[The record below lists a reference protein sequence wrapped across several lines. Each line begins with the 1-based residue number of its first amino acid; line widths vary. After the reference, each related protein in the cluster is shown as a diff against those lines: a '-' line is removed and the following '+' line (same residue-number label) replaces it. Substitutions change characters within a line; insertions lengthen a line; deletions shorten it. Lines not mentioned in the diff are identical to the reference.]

1 MRDPSPIGLL
11 KRRDKWEDECMNNRR
26 VLALA
31 VIAGVIIS
39 LGISGCSQSS
49 KPSTDNTPTPTT
61 SPTVSTKALAQYW
74 VADTSRG
81 FRLYRE
87 FVQIDPVPDAITAAL
102 RQLVSEK
109 PSDSDYVSLWPLGTT
124 INSVKVSGDSAIVDL
139 TFPKLNLGSEAE
151 SLAIAQLVWTA
162 TAAETTVK
170 RISITVNGKKIESLA
185 GHIDATKAFTRGL
198 TYEVLAPI
206 WITSPA
212 ENQIVAAKGFT
223 LSGMASTFEANVV
236 WKVMKDGVL
245 IQEGSTTAQEAAP
258 AWKPWSVTIKN
269 LIPGTYQF
277 FAMEYSAKD
286 GSLVA
291 QDTKYAIL
299 K

>member
-1 MRDPSPIGLL
+1 M
-11 KRRDKWEDECMNNRR
+11 KNRR
-26 VLALA
+26 VLTLA

-87 FVQIDPVPDAITAAL
+87 FVRVNPAPDAITAAL
-102 RQLVSEK
+102 RQLVSQK
-109 PSDSDYVSLWPLGTT
+109 PIDSDYVSLWPLGTT

-162 TAAETTVK
+162 TAADTTVK
-170 RISITVNGKKIESLA
+170 RVSITVDGKKIESLA
-185 GHIDATKAFTRGL
+185 GHMDATKAFTRGL

-206 WITSPA
+206 WITSPT
-212 ENQIVAAKGFT
+212 ENQSVAAKGFT

-258 AWKPWSVTIKN
+258 AWKPWSVVIEN
-269 LIPGTYQF
+269 LKPGTYQF
-277 FAMEYSAKD
+277 FAMEYSAED

-291 QDTKYAIL
+291 QDTKSAIL

>member
-1 MRDPSPIGLL
+1 M
-11 KRRDKWEDECMNNRR
+11 KNRR
-26 VLALA
+26 VLATATILA
-31 VIAGVIIS
+31 TVLMIAV
-39 LGISGCSQSS
+39 SGCSQSS
-49 KPSTDNTPTPTT
+49 MPSKSNTPTPSA
-61 SPTVSTKALAQYW
+61 SPTMSTKALAQYW

-87 FVQIDPVPDAITAAL
+87 FVRVNPVPDAITAAL
-102 RQLVSEK
+102 RQLVSQK
-109 PSDSDYVSLWPLGTT
+109 PIDSDYVSLWPKGTT
-124 INSVKVSGDSAIVDL
+124 INSVRVSGDSAIVDL

-170 RISITVNGKKIESLA
+170 RISLTVDGKKIESLA
-185 GHIDATKAFTRGL
+185 GHMDASKAFTRGL

-206 WITSPA
+206 WITSPT
-212 ENQIVAAKGFT
+212 ENQGITAKGFT

-258 AWKPWSVTIKN
+258 AWKPWSVLIKD
-269 LIPGTYQF
+269 LKPGTYQF
-277 FAMEYSAKD
+277 FAMEFSAED

-291 QDTKYAIL
+291 QDTKYAVL

>member
-1 MRDPSPIGLL
+1 M
-11 KRRDKWEDECMNNRR
+11 KNRR
-26 VLALA
+26 VLAPATILA
-31 VIAGVIIS
+31 TVLMIAV
-39 LGISGCSQSS
+39 SGCSQSTMPS
-49 KPSTDNTPTPTT
+49 KSNTPTPSG
-61 SPTVSTKALAQYW
+61 SPTMSTKALAQYW

-87 FVQIDPVPDAITAAL
+87 FVRVNPVPDAITAAL
-102 RQLVSEK
+102 RQLVSQK
-109 PSDSDYVSLWPLGTT
+109 PTDSDYFSLWPLGMT
-124 INSVKVSGDSAIVDL
+124 INSVRVSGDSAIVDL

-151 SLAIAQLVWTA
+151 LLAIAQLVWTA

-170 RISITVNGKKIESLA
+170 RISLTVDGKKIESLA
-185 GHIDATKAFTRGL
+185 GHMDASKAFTRGL

-206 WITSPA
+206 WITSPT
-212 ENQIVAAKGFT
+212 ENQGITAKGFT

-258 AWKPWSVTIKN
+258 AWKPWSVLIKD
-269 LIPGTYQF
+269 LKPGTYQF
-277 FAMEYSAKD
+277 FAMEFSAED

-291 QDTKYAIL
+291 QDTKYAVL

>member
-1 MRDPSPIGLL
+1 M
-11 KRRDKWEDECMNNRR
+11 
-26 VLALA
+26 
-31 VIAGVIIS
+31 
-39 LGISGCSQSS
+39 
-49 KPSTDNTPTPTT
+49 
-61 SPTVSTKALAQYW
+61 AQYW

-87 FVQIDPVPDAITAAL
+87 FVQVNPAPDAITAAL
-102 RQLVSEK
+102 RRLVSQK
-109 PSDSDYVSLWPLGTT
+109 PIDSDYVSLWPLGTT
-124 INSVKVSGDSAIVDL
+124 INSVIVTGDSAIVDL

-162 TAAETTVK
+162 TAADTTVK
-170 RISITVNGKKIESLA
+170 KILLTVDGKKIESLA
-185 GHIDATKAFTRGL
+185 GHMDATKAFTRGL
-198 TYEVLAPI
+198 TYEVLSPI
-206 WITSPA
+206 WITSPS
-212 ENQIVAAKGFT
+212 ENQVVDAKGFT

-258 AWKPWSVTIKN
+258 AWKPWSVVIEN
-269 LIPGTYQF
+269 LKPGTYEF
-277 FAMEYSAKD
+277 FAMEYSAED

-291 QDTKYAIL
+291 QDTKYVVL